1 MSIADSTTAPSLK
14 QLALGDLNHELALT
28 RKLLERVPEAHLDWK
43 PHPKSM
49 TLGGLALHV
58 ATIPYWLNRVLEADS
73 FDLATATRNPP
84 PTSHQQ
90 IMDAFEE
97 RVANMR
103 RTLDATA
110 DAALARPWQLRRG
123 DQVLQTMPR
132 LAVIRTMAIS
142 HMIHHRAQ
150 LGVYLRL
157 LDVPLPPMYGPS
169 ADEQPS
175 FG

>member
-1 MSIADSTTAPSLK
+1 MSITETTTPSLK
-14 QLALGDLNHELALT
+14 QLALGDLNHELGVT

-43 PHPKSM
+43 PHEKSM

-58 ATIPYWLNRVLEADS
+58 ATIPYWLIRVLEADS

-84 PTSHQQ
+84 PSSVQQ
-90 IMDAFEE
+90 ILEAFED

-103 RTLDATA
+103 RALDAA
-110 DAALARPWQLRRG
+110 DDASLTRTWQLRRG

-132 LAVIRTMAIS
+132 LAVIRAMGIS

-150 LGVYLRL
+150 LSVYLRL
-157 LDVPLPPMYGPS
+157 LDVPLPPMYGPT
-169 ADEQPS
+169 ADEQPT
-175 FG
+175 FAG